1 MAKNHKSTGSKN
13 IHILRN
19 CLEWSSLKYYS
30 LQPLL
35 DLNIGCVTSFWS
47 QEHKFKLSRSIWS
60 CLENCEEFHQAKQMI
75 PGFKIDSKGADDDS
89 VHIKDSSDAFDRM
102 NHCCKTIL
110 CEKQLSSP
118 RKWNWSV
125 HWKMLPSLLLLQWRH
140 ECWGRKE
147 REATIVRDEGHCV
160 HGWAPHFSV
169 HVNSLNLWICPS
181 TFPIPFFMTDTWLIF
196 GAWKQHGIAARARV

>member
-60 CLENCEEFHQAKQMI
+60 CLENCEEFHLANQI
-75 PGFKIDSKGADDDS
+75 IHGFKIDSKGADKDS
-89 VHIKDSSDAFDRM
+89 VHIKGSSDAFDRM
-102 NHCCKTIL
+102 NHCCKKNNLMWEPAFPSPQMELICSLENALVLSSSVMEAWMLKEGSARRHDCQIWRIL
-110 CEKQLSSP
+110 CPLVSTP
-118 RKWNWSV
+118 LLY
-125 HWKMLPSLLLLQWRH
+125 MLIPW
-140 ECWGRKE
+140 
-147 REATIVRDEGHCV
+147 
-160 HGWAPHFSV
+160 
-169 HVNSLNLWICPS
+169 
-181 TFPIPFFMTDTWLIF
+181 TFELVSLIF
-196 GAWKQHGIAARARV
+196 QYLLFFFYKHLFIMFIYL